1 MYLFSHIACTEIFP
15 SWNCSSTTRMFT
27 FINLFFTT
35 KLHLNNP
42 VTKGSS
48 NKLPGTQIIQNH
60 DWEGLI
66 IAYICAF
73 SFQPYFSVRGTSWF
87 GHWEPLGWLSV
98 QGGSCCGPGCS
109 TSAVGCTERELSS
122 HCLPWEVDTLCVSS
136 LFSSGSGFA
145 RCWGEGFCISPMW
158 TYVGPSLPMWI
169 DHSEKWNDGDSCA
182 VGSIGVF
189 KRLRRKL
196 AGAWFPFPP

>member
-15 SWNCSSTTRMFT
+15 SWNCSSTTKIFT

-48 NKLPGTQIIQNH
+48 NKLPGVQISLNH
-60 DWEGLI
+60 EWEGLL
-66 IAYICAF
+66 IAFICAF
-73 SFQPYFSVRGTSWF
+73 SFQPHFSVRGTNWF
-87 GHWEPLGWLSV
+87 GRGSPW
-98 QGGSCCGPGCS
+98 GGSCCGPGCS
-109 TSAVGCTERELSS
+109 SSAVGCTERAQIS
-122 HCLPWEVDTLCVSS
+122 LPPLGGGHILC

-145 RCWGEGFCISPMW
+145 RCWGEDFCISPMW
-158 TYVGPSLPMWI
+158 AYVGPSLPMWI
-169 DHSEKWNDGDSCA
+169 DHSEKWHDGDSCA

-189 KRLRRKL
+189 ECLRREL
-196 AGAWFPFPP
+196 AGAWFPFSPLTMSFF